1 MKVRVVLLNANYYY
15 IKSTEYDAD
24 SPETLFSSPWTIV
37 PKIKSK
43 KIEEIEETHAF
54 GELTF
59 RGMHKNGRVFLD
71 YKLKKN
77 IAPDDFS
84 YIIDCMRDWAFSQ
97 TNVYSMQVSNIQDA
111 EKIES
116 LKKLGYTADDS
127 EPDSFVVHKEQSSYK
142 LFYIFIGAIMG
153 LCFGG
158 CIERLII
165 GLIIGLILGSGVGF
179 SIGYSLDM
187 REKTHRRSIERTG
200 AE

>member
-1 MKVRVVLLNANYYY
+1 MKVRVVVLNAHNYY

-24 SPETLFSSPWTIV
+24 SPETLFSSPWTII
-37 PKIKSK
+37 PKIKNK
-43 KIEEIEETHAF
+43 KIPEIEQTHAF

-84 YIIDCMRDWAFSQ
+84 YIIDCMRDWAFSKP
-97 TNVYSMQVSNIQDA
+97 NVYSMQVSNIQDD
-111 EKIES
+111 EKIKA
-116 LKKLGYTADDS
+116 LKKLDYAADDS
-127 EPDSFVVHKEQSSYK
+127 EPDSFVVHKEESSYK
-142 LFYIFIGAIMG
+142 LFYIFIGVIMG
-153 LCFGG
+153 ICFGG
-158 CIERLII
+158 YIEHLII
-165 GLIIGLILGSGVGF
+165 GLIIGIILGVGVGF

-200 AE
+200 T